1 MKEILDKDSYG
12 DMVLW
17 NGQMVVNILVNFKK
31 INDMVLEHING
42 IIEHIQENGLMDNN
56 MEKEYI

>member
-1 MKEILDKDSYG
+1 MKEILDKDNYG
-12 DMVLW
+12 DMVIW
-17 NGQMVVNILVNFKK
+17 NGQMVENMLANFKK

-56 MEKEYI
+56 MGKEYI

>member
-1 MKEILDKDSYG
+1 MKEILDKDNYG
-12 DMVLW
+12 DMVSW
-17 NGQMVVNILVNFKK
+17 NGQMAVNILVNFKK

>member
-1 MKEILDKDSYG
+1 MKEILDKDNYG
-12 DMVLW
+12 DMVIW
-17 NGQMVVNILVNFKK
+17 NGQMDVNILVNFKK

>member
-1 MKEILDKDSYG
+1 MKEILDKDNYG
-12 DMVLW
+12 DMVSW

>member
-1 MKEILDKDSYG
+1 MLA
-12 DMVLW
+12 
-17 NGQMVVNILVNFKK
+17 NFKK

-56 MEKEYI
+56 MGKEYI